1 MNFNIVPMKQIK
13 AFIRPNMTDEVVDAL
28 ESLPNSPGLTV
39 SKVEGWGH
47 TKNESHARLT
57 ERVKL
62 EIVVPEEEVETV
74 VNCVVKYARTGDG
87 HYGDGIVFVSTIDDA
102 VRIRNG
108 KRGKQILNHY
118 DEQ

>member
-1 MNFNIVPMKQIK
+1 MKQIK

-28 ESLPNSPGLTV
+28 ENLPNSPGLTM

-47 TKNESHARLT
+47 TQNESHARLT

-74 VNCVVKYARTGDG
+74 VDCVVKYARTGDG
-87 HYGDGIVFVSTIDDA
+87 HYGDGIIFVSTIDEA

-108 KRGKQILNHY
+108 NRGKQILNHN